1 MNELLVCGMAKFRSE
16 SLLDLAPG
24 SVGLL
29 GVPWDEGS
37 TYMRGPAGAPE
48 KIREQLYG
56 GSANL
61 CTESG
66 IDLGSHA
73 GFIDLGDLQP
83 GHGEAARLEIEAR
96 VGELLERGIKVL
108 SIGGDHAVTAPLV
121 AAHASVYPD
130 IEILHF
136 DAHPDLYD
144 EYDGDRYANAC
155 PFARIMEA
163 GQAKRLVQV
172 GIRTMNPH
180 QRAQAER
187 FGVEVIEMKDF
198 DASQRFQFDGPVYL
212 SFDIDVLDPA
222 FAPGVSHYE
231 PGGMSTREALS
242 VIQNFKG
249 RLVGADLVEFN
260 PQRDSSGMTAMV
272 GAKLLKEIAARLV

>member
-1 MNELLVCGMAKFRSE
+1 MPRFKHEHAQQ
-16 SLLDLAPG
+16 LAPG
-24 SVGLL
+24 TVAVL
-29 GVPWDEGS
+29 GVPCDQGS
-37 TYMRGPAGAPE
+37 TYMRGPAGAPAA
-48 KIREQLYG
+48 IRAQLHS

-61 CTESG
+61 CTEAG
-66 IDLGSHA
+66 LDLGA
-73 GFIDLGDLQP
+73 QTAFVDLGDLQP
-83 GHGEAARLEIEAR
+83 GHGEAARREIER
-96 VGELLERGIKVL
+96 CVSDLLERGCRVL

-121 AAHASVYPD
+121 AAHAKTHRG

-163 GQAKRLVQV
+163 GHARRLVQV

-187 FGVEVIEMKDF
+187 FGVEVLEMKDF
-198 DASQRFQFDGPVYL
+198 DPAGQLRFDGPVYL

-222 FAPGVSHYE
+222 FAPGVSHVE
-231 PGGMSTREALS
+231 PGGMSTRDALR
-242 VIQNFKG
+242 VIQSFEG
-249 RLVGADLVEFN
+249 RLVGADIVEVN
-260 PQRDSSGMTAMV
+260 PQRDPSGMTAMV
-272 GAKLLKEIAARLV
+272 GAKVLKELAGRMLEPRSA

>member
-1 MNELLVCGMAKFRSE
+1 MAYFQSE
-16 SLLDLAPG
+16 SLQGLPPG
-24 SVGLL
+24 TVGLL

-37 TYMRGPAGAPE
+37 TFMRGPAGAPE
-48 KIREQLYG
+48 KIREQLYS

-61 CTESG
+61 CTEAG

-73 GFIDLGDLQP
+73 GFVDLGDLQP
-83 GHGEAARLEIEAR
+83 GHGEAARREIEMRA
-96 VGELLERGIKVL
+96 GKLLERGLRVL
-108 SIGGDHAVTAPLV
+108 SIGGDHAVTAPLL
-121 AAHASVYPD
+121 AAHAKVYPD

-144 EYDGDRYANAC
+144 EYDGDPYANAC

-163 GQAKRLVQV
+163 GHAKRLVQV

-180 QRAQAER
+180 QRKQADR

-198 DASQRFQFDGPVYL
+198 DAVRRLRFNGPVYL

-231 PGGMSTREALS
+231 PGGMSTRDALG
-242 VIQNFKG
+242 VIQNFEG

-260 PQRDSSGMTAMV
+260 PERDTSGMTAMV
-272 GAKLLKEIAARLV
+272 GAKLLKEIAARLI